1 MPPLSEMSGE
11 ADRMI
16 AIGLTGGVA
25 TGKSTV
31 GKILRQKGVE
41 VISSDALAHQAMMPG
56 EPGYDKIV
64 AEFGSRI
71 LLPDGEVN
79 RRLLGEIVFKDDI
92 ARKRLEGIVH
102 PIVINGIKQGLERC
116 SKLGH
121 KITVVE
127 VPLLFEVG
135 LMGLFDQVW
144 VVSSTLERQKQR
156 LLERDHLT
164 EDQAKERIA
173 SQIQLEE
180 KEKRADAVI
189 DNNNGLDSLA
199 EQVSILLK
207 TLE

>member
-1 MPPLSEMSGE
+1 
-11 ADRMI
+11 MI